1 MIPMLTSSATVDS
14 AIMPRQAKPPNP
26 KRKEI
31 SSQMLR
37 ALRRRRNSHSLDYKV
52 IIIFKIILNG
62 VNLMLGLA
70 SGDLLQRIRV
80 PQGLLPAVLQR
91 LYHSQKRGSLAE

>member
-1 MIPMLTSSATVDS
+1 MIPMLTSSATVVS
-14 AIMPRQAKPPNP
+14 AIMPRQVKLPNP

-31 SSQMLR
+31 NNQKLK
-37 ALRRRRNSHSLDYKV
+37 ALRKRRNSHSLDYKV

-62 VNLMLGLA
+62 VNLLLGLA

-91 LYHSQKRGSLAE
+91 LYHSQKRRSLTE